1 MPIDLHCHT
10 KVSDG
15 STGVDEIIFI
25 SRRMGIK
32 NISITDHDTFAG
44 AKRGIVIGNRFGV
57 NVILGVE
64 FSSFIPEMNKEIHI
78 LCYMCDY
85 PDRLEGICSSNSRV
99 RKEANIKIVEAVGRS
114 FPINSMMVNLKARG
128 SSGIFKNHIVQSVMD
143 TGYVIPIYSIAYKK
157 IFSLDS
163 VKQIQTHYCS
173 PEEIISKIHQS
184 GGLAI
189 LAHPREDDI
198 SDVIPKLIGLD
209 IDGLE
214 IHHPSISPN
223 LCDKLEKITKKYD
236 LLEIGGSDFHG
247 MYSIGMRHLNQFT
260 TSDEMIKKMLIR
272 KNEILKRSR

>member
-44 AKRGIVIGNRFGV
+44 AKRGMVIGNRFGV

-85 PDRLEGICSSNSRV
+85 PDRLEGICSYNSRV
-99 RKEANIKIVEAVGRS
+99 RKETSGKIVEAVGKS
-114 FPINSMMVNLKARG
+114 FPINSMMVNLKSRG
-128 SSGIFKNHIVQSVMD
+128 SSGIFKNHIVQAVMD

-163 VKQIQTHYCS
+163 VKQIQAHYCS

-184 GGLAI
+184 GGLAV
-189 LAHPREDDI
+189 LAHPCEDDI

-214 IHHPSISPN
+214 IYHPSISPD
-223 LCDKLEKITKKYD
+223 LCEKVEKITKKYD

-247 MYSIGMRHLNQFT
+247 MYSIGMRYLNQFT
-260 TSDEMIKKMLIR
+260 TSDEMIKKMLTR
-272 KNEILKRSR
+272 KNEILKRFR